1 MSVAVVTDST
11 CDLPRD
17 LAEALDI
24 RVVPLSVSFGE
35 REAYSRV
42 SVTDEEF
49 YAELEASDELPTTS
63 QPVAAWFEEAWADAR
78 DAGHQAVVS
87 LHLSDALSGTVHR
100 ARTLAAEAPL
110 PVTVVDSRQVSGGLA
125 LQVLAAVR
133 VAAAGGSVEE
143 VVAATSEVRRQ
154 TVSLLVVDTLT
165 YLRRG
170 GRLSTS
176 QAVLGAA
183 LRMRPLL
190 GIQDGR
196 IELLDRERTWS
207 RAIDRLVE
215 RAASAAADGPQH
227 AVVAHALA
235 PERAQE
241 VLAAVRE
248 RIEVVEHL
256 EVVVGPV
263 VGTHTGPGAVGVA
276 LAPAAAT

>member
-11 CDLPRD
+11 CDLPADVAED
-17 LAEALDI
+17 LGV
-24 RVVPLSVSFGE
+24 RVVPLSVLFGD
-35 REAYSRV
+35 RTAFSRV

-49 YAELEASDELPTTS
+49 YAELAAADDLPTTS
-63 QPVAAWFEEAWADAR
+63 QPSAPWFEEAWADAR
-78 DAGHQAVVS
+78 DAGHEAVVS
-87 LHLSDALSGTVHR
+87 VHLSAALSGTVDR
-100 ARTLAAEAPL
+100 ARTLAPAAPL

-133 VAAAGGSVEE
+133 VADAGGDVGD
-143 VVAATSEVRRQ
+143 VVAAMAGVRAR

-176 QAVLGAA
+176 EAVLGTA
-183 LRMRPLL
+183 LRVRPLL
-190 GIQDGR
+190 GVEDGR

-207 RAIDRLVE
+207 RAMRRLVT
-215 RAASAAADGPQH
+215 RAAASAGDEPQH

-235 PERAQE
+235 PDRAAE
-241 VLAAVRE
+241 VLDAVRE
-248 RIEVVEHL
+248 RVQVVEHR
-256 EVVVGPV
+256 EVVIGPV

-276 LAPAAAT
+276 LAPAARS

>member
-17 LAEALDI
+17 LTEALGI

-35 REAYSRV
+35 RAGFSRV
-42 SVTDEEF
+42 SVTDAEF
-49 YAELEASDELPTTS
+49 YAELEASDELPITS
-63 QPVAAWFEEAWADAR
+63 QPVAGWFEEAWADAR
-78 DAGHQAVVS
+78 DAGHEAVLS
-87 LHLSDALSGTVHR
+87 LHLSDELSGTVQR
-100 ARTLAAEAPL
+100 ARSLAPSAPL

-133 VAAAGGSVEE
+133 AADDGASVQE
-143 VVAATSEVRRQ
+143 VLAAIDEVRRR

-170 GRLSTS
+170 GRLTTS
-176 QAVLGAA
+176 QAVIGAA

-190 GIQDGR
+190 GVEDGR
-196 IELLDRERTWS
+196 IQLLERERTWG
-207 RAIDRLVE
+207 RAIGRLVE
-215 RAASAAADGPQH
+215 RAAEVATDEPQH
-227 AVVAHALA
+227 AVVAHAMA

-248 RIEVVEHL
+248 RVEVAEHL
-256 EVVVGPV
+256 EVVIGPV

-276 LAPAAAT
+276 LAPAALA